1 MSANVIVM
9 KGASAIVE
17 TDRTFPVVKGRELAT
32 VLPANEEHTRQ
43 HETKGM
49 VDLETGQNSVYY

>member
-1 MSANVIVM
+1 M